1 MNFTSLIPPFLIC
14 TIPVFAVIACM
25 VLLIKEFKLSFV
37 FISVFC
43 GLFAVIPI
51 YAIQFFLE
59 VSGLLN
65 AHSLFSVLLKSILLN
80 GIVEETIKMV
90 VFFLFPVKKMS
101 MKVFFACAV
110 LSGLSLGCFE
120 TLIYI
125 ASGIHNLE
133 LRLLTA
139 VVIHSCC
146 AGLSGLFVFNLKN
159 GSLKI
164 YPFVLA
170 VLLHGIYNYFAGFK
184 MDSIF
189 FWFSL
194 VVVLIAAVECRIRYR
209 AMNPE
214 GLILF
219 Q

>member
-1 MNFTSLIPPFLIC
+1 MCVDPRKNMLFNPQESIDFNGNTGPF
-14 TIPVFAVIACM
+14 V
-25 VLLIKEFKLSFV
+25 
-37 FISVFC
+37 
-43 GLFAVIPI
+43 
-51 YAIQFFLE
+51 Q
-59 VSGLLN
+59 
-65 AHSLFSVLLKSILLN
+65 
-80 GIVEETIKMV
+80 
-90 VFFLFPVKKMS
+90 KMS

-125 ASGIHNLE
+125 ASGIKNLE

-170 VLLHGIYNYFAGFK
+170 VFLHGIYNYFAGFK
-184 MDSIF
+184 MDSMF
-189 FWFSL
+189 F
-194 VVVLIAAVECRIRYR
+194 
-209 AMNPE
+209 
-214 GLILF
+214 
-219 Q
+219 

>member
-1 MNFTSLIPPFLIC
+1 MNFTGLIPAFLIC
-14 TIPVFAVIACM
+14 TIPVLAALACM
-25 VLLIKEFKLSFV
+25 VLLVKEFRLRFG
-37 FISVFC
+37 FLSVFC
-43 GLFAVIPI
+43 GLFAVVPI
-51 YAIQFFLE
+51 YAVQFFLE
-59 VSGLLN
+59 LSGLSV
-65 AHSLFSVLLKSILLN
+65 ADSLFSVLLKSILVN
-80 GIVEETIKMV
+80 GVVEETIKMAML
-90 VFFLFPVKKMS
+90 FLFPSKKMTL
-101 MKVFFACAV
+101 KVFFACAV

-125 ASGIHNLE
+125 ALGIQNIE
-133 LRLLTA
+133 LRLLSA

-164 YPFVLA
+164 YPIALA
-170 VLLHGIYNYFAGFK
+170 VLLHGIYNYFAGFR

-194 VVVLIAAVECRIRYR
+194 VVVLIAVVECRIRYR

>member
-14 TIPVFAVIACM
+14 TIPVLAALACLV
-25 VLLIKEFKLSFV
+25 VLVKEFKLSFGFIAV
-37 FISVFC
+37 FG
-43 GLFAVIPI
+43 GLFAVVPI
-51 YAIQFFLE
+51 VAIQFFLE
-59 VSGLLN
+59 AFGLIN
-65 AHSLFSVLLKSILLN
+65 AHSLFSVLIKSILVN
-80 GIVEETIKMV
+80 GVVEETIKMA
-90 VFFLFPVKKMS
+90 VFFLFPSKKMS
-101 MKVFFACAV
+101 MKVFFACAI

-125 ASGIHNLE
+125 ASGIQNLE

-170 VLLHGIYNYFAGFK
+170 ILLHGIYNYFAGFK
-184 MDSIF
+184 MDTMF

-194 VVVLIAAVECRIRYR
+194 VVVLVAVVECRIRYR

>member
-1 MNFTSLIPPFLIC
+1 
-14 TIPVFAVIACM
+14 
-25 VLLIKEFKLSFV
+25 
-37 FISVFC
+37 
-43 GLFAVIPI
+43 
-51 YAIQFFLE
+51 
-59 VSGLLN
+59 
-65 AHSLFSVLLKSILLN
+65 
-80 GIVEETIKMV
+80 
-90 VFFLFPVKKMS
+90 MS

-125 ASGIHNLE
+125 ASGIKNLE

-170 VLLHGIYNYFAGFK
+170 VFLHGIYNYFAGFK
-184 MDSIF
+184 MDSMF

-194 VVVLIAAVECRIRYR
+194 VVVLVAVVDAGFVSGPLIR
-209 AMNPE
+209 E
-214 GLILF
+214 GWFFFSWI
-219 Q
+219 

>member
-1 MNFTSLIPPFLIC
+1 MNG
-14 TIPVFAVIACM
+14 V
-25 VLLIKEFKLSFV
+25 
-37 FISVFC
+37 
-43 GLFAVIPI
+43 
-51 YAIQFFLE
+51 
-59 VSGLLN
+59 
-65 AHSLFSVLLKSILLN
+65 
-80 GIVEETIKMV
+80 VEETIKMA
-90 VFFLFPVKKMS
+90 VFFLFPSKKMS

-125 ASGIHNLE
+125 ASGIKNLE

-170 VLLHGIYNYFAGFK
+170 VFLHGIYNYFAGFK
-184 MDSIF
+184 MDSMF

-194 VVVLIAAVECRIRYR
+194 VVVLVAVVECRIRYR